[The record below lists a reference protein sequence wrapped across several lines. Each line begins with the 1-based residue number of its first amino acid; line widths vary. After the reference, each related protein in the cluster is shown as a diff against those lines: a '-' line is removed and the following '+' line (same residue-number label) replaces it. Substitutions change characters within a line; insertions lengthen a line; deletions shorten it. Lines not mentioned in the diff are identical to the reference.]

1 MGLPDEDI
9 VKRSKDMSWVE
20 VPQPGIE
27 RAGLMDVIE
36 EQNELLK
43 QQNEELKTAN
53 QSNKESAQKSHKL
66 NIFMAIMAGL
76 SFLATI
82 ATIVITLCVQGK

>member
-1 MGLPDEDI
+1 MRLPDEE
-9 VKRSKDMSWVE
+9 VLKRQQEIINAS
-20 VPQPGIE
+20 VPKVNLE
-27 RAGLMDVIE
+27 RSGLMEIME

-53 QSNKESAQKSHKL
+53 QSNKESAQKSHQL

-82 ATIVITLCVQGK
+82 ATIVITLCV

>member
-1 MGLPDEDI
+1 MRLPDEDVI
-9 VKRSKDMSWVE
+9 KRSKDMSWLE
-20 VPQPGIE
+20 IPQAEIE
-27 RAGLMDVIE
+27 RAGIMDVIE

-53 QSNKESAQKSHKL
+53 QSNEKSAQKSHKL
-66 NIFMAIMAGL
+66 NVFMAIMAGL

-82 ATIVITLCVQGK
+82 ATIIITLCV

>member
-1 MGLPDEDI
+1 MRLPDEDI
-9 VKRSKDMSWVE
+9 IKRSKDMSWLE
-20 VPQPGIE
+20 IFQPEIE
-27 RAGLMDVIE
+27 RAGIMDVIE

-53 QSNKESAQKSHKL
+53 QSNEKSAQKSHKL
-66 NIFMAIMAGL
+66 NVFMAIMAGL

-82 ATIVITLCVQGK
+82 ATIIITLCV

>member
-1 MGLPDEDI
+1 MRLPDEDI
-9 VKRSKDMSWVE
+9 IKRSKDTSWLE
-20 VPQPGIE
+20 IPQPEIE
-27 RAGLMDVIE
+27 RAGIMDVIE

-53 QSNKESAQKSHKL
+53 QSNEKSAQKSHKL
-66 NIFMAIMAGL
+66 NVFMAIMAGL

-82 ATIVITLCVQGK
+82 ATIIITLCV